1 MTVQATTVGTPTH
14 TSAVPAKQPLWG
26 SLGAGLVASLCCGG
40 SLVFGLV
47 GLGAAYSA
55 LGFARYIPQALTV
68 GTLLIVG
75 INYWFYRRQA
85 TRLLTGNPACDCGPL
100 RPAMLWSGF
109 AGLAMMGISFIFL
122 TWLEHGVV
130 KAAQFFSRPD
140 YGQALIAGVPNQ
152 DLVYVAL
159 TFLGLPL
166 LALLPL
172 PGTARNARRV
182 GGQIGAGGG
191 VR

>member
-1 MTVQATTVGTPTH
+1 
-14 TSAVPAKQPLWG
+14 
-26 SLGAGLVASLCCGG
+26 
-40 SLVFGLV
+40 
-47 GLGAAYSA
+47 
-55 LGFARYIPQALTV
+55 
-68 GTLLIVG
+68 
-75 INYWFYRRQA
+75 
-85 TRLLTGNPACDCGPL
+85 
-100 RPAMLWSGF
+100 MLWSGF
-109 AGLAMMGISFIFL
+109 AGLVMMGVSFIFL

-130 KAAQFFSRPD
+130 KAAQFLSRPD